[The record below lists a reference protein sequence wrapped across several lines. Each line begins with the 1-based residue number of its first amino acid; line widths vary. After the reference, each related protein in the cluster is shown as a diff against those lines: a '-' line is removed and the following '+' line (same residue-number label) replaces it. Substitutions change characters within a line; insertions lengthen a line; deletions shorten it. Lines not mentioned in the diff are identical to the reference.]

1 MLTVIVL
8 VHHGAHT
15 DLGLVFD
22 RLVVFVYNFFKGV
35 AKYGF
40 DVDFFSVRVV
50 KVDAWPPES
59 KINLTSL
66 QQDA

>member
-50 KVDAWPPES
+50 KVD
-59 KINLTSL
+59 T
-66 QQDA
+66 